1 MIIIAD
7 KIVSGGNSIGKIN
20 GKTVFIPQLL
30 PGEKA
35 EVEIIEDK
43 KDFSRAS
50 VTKLIEKSEHR
61 KEPECRYYDICGGCN
76 LQIAD
81 DDYQKEIRL
90 GILKDS
96 FTRSCRKYIENKPE
110 LQHIIENAEII
121 HDKDWNYRSRFQ
133 FHKGGLMREGSSEI
147 ISIDSCPVATEA
159 VNRLI
164 KEKKIDK
171 KADKL
176 FVFEDVQA
184 AQTDRREKV
193 LSETSVVIKDKT
205 LYFDVRGFFQSNL
218 KMLEKTLN
226 LIESDIKQVQ
236 KRHCLLDMYSGVGT
250 FSSFVGGLF
259 DECVLVEHNKNAL
272 EYAGKNLDG
281 MRFKTF
287 AMSGEKWCSSK
298 NASTT
303 DFNCIIIDPP
313 RSGMEKAV
321 SSWLCKKKIPH
332 VFSVSCDPVTH
343 ARDAA
348 LLIEAGYT
356 LRKLVLLDFYPQT
369 SHIESY
375 AYFSI

>member
-1 MIIIAD
+1 MTIIAD
-7 KIVSGGNSIGKIN
+7 KIVSGRNSIGKIN

-35 EVEIIEDK
+35 EIEIIEDK

-50 VTKLIEKSEHR
+50 VKKIIEKSEHR
-61 KEPECRYYDICGGCN
+61 KEAECRYYDICGGCN

-81 DDYQKEIRL
+81 DDYQKELRS

-96 FTRSCRKYIENKPE
+96 FTRSCRKYFENKPE
-110 LQHIIENAEII
+110 LQRIIENAEII

-159 VNRLI
+159 VNSLI
-164 KEKKIDK
+164 REKKIDK

-176 FVFEDVQA
+176 FVFENVQA
-184 AQTDRREKV
+184 AQTGRREKV
-193 LSETSVVIKDKT
+193 SSETSVTVKDKT

-226 LIESDIKQVQ
+226 LIETDIQQVQ
-236 KRHCLLDMYSGVGT
+236 NRNRLLDMYSGVGT
-250 FSSFVGGLF
+250 FSSFLGGLF

-272 EYAGKNLDG
+272 EYAEKNLTG
-281 MRFKTF
+281 IRFKTF

-298 NASTT
+298 TASTA
-303 DFNCIIIDPP
+303 DFDCIIIDPP
-313 RSGMEKAV
+313 RSGMEKLFHHGFA
-321 SSWLCKKKIPH
+321 KKRFHTFFLFPAIRLHTQEMPH
-332 VFSVSCDPVTH
+332 F
-343 ARDAA
+343 
-348 LLIEAGYT
+348 L
-356 LRKLVLLDFYPQT
+356 
-369 SHIESY
+369 
-375 AYFSI
+375 